1 MTIGEKIRQA
11 RKHCRL
17 SQEQLAELMCIS
29 RSAIAKWETDKGL
42 PDIENIRILSN
53 ILHISTDWLLNP
65 QQDGGHLIY
74 RYSVDLSRYGK
85 GCSRLRKDRCVREKF
100 QNAQITALISR
111 KDVIPGD
118 AVTKEDALVRRNVHN
133 CFLSNGSMDSSAS
146 YYLVTEVD
154 RQFLVAIAESYIE
167 YRILQSQIN
176 DGEFILDGMRFVR
189 FSEIE

>member
-85 GCSRLRKDRCVREKF
+85 GCSRLRKDRCVRGKF

-118 AVTKEDALVRRNVHN
+118 AGTKEDALVRRNVHN

-176 DGEFILDGMRFVR
+176 DAEFILDGMRFVR

>member
-65 QQDGGHLIY
+65 QQDGSHLIY

-85 GCSRLRKDRCVREKF
+85 GCSRLRKDRCVRGKF

-167 YRILQSQIN
+167 YRILQSQIS
-176 DGEFILDGMRFVR
+176 DAEFILDGMRFVR

>member
-65 QQDGGHLIY
+65 QQDGSHLIY

-85 GCSRLRKDRCVREKF
+85 GCSRLRKDRCVRGKF

-176 DGEFILDGMRFVR
+176 DAEFILDGMRFVR

>member
-29 RSAIAKWETDKGL
+29 RSAIAKWETGKGL

-85 GCSRLRKDRCVREKF
+85 GCSRLRKDRCVRGKF

-176 DGEFILDGMRFVR
+176 DAEFILDGMRFVR